1 MFRTLVLLL
10 LLLAA
15 PDFARANDN
24 LSPVNCSETLAPLPS
39 LPWHERIDFAHIE
52 KLLAYGEI
60 QQIRTLE
67 DFQIERGKKGAGTT
81 ANITVFTFAG
91 DVHAVWKSDGGDAE
105 REVGSYLAAR
115 QLGMTLVPPTVMRD
129 FPAGTA
135 ITAIPPG
142 TSGSLQ
148 FYVDDNKY
156 RLPADRKAPK
166 HFEAPRLQR
175 EDRLL
180 FNWVFGNWD
189 GHFGNLV
196 VEAYATGAS
205 LAMID
210 NAAVG
215 DRRVHSQWG
224 GFPFVPGG
232 SAKRSRS
239 AKAYEKADEFPFAH
253 ARLLENPTL
262 EDFVRE
268 VGDRVSM
275 EDILDR
281 WQWIGKKK
289 TRTMNIVFWQ
299 GELWYQ
305 GVSFGRFGRTVPDY
319 TLPSTVEAY
328 RKITRRDLESYFP
341 TAVAGTIPLMI
352 QRRDEFVRRA
362 DLAIREGKVDEQGR
376 IVLREETETQ

>member
-1 MFRTLVLLL
+1 MLRTLA
-10 LLLAA
+10 LLALVLSA
-15 PDFARANDN
+15 PQFVLANDEP
-24 LSPVNCSETLAPLPS
+24 LVSCPQALAPLPGK
-39 LPWHERIDFAHIE
+39 PWHERIDFARIE
-52 KLLAYGEI
+52 ELLAHGEI

-67 DFQIERGKKGAGTT
+67 EFQAARGKKGAGTT
-81 ANITVFTFAG
+81 ANITVFTFEG

-105 REVGSYLAAR
+105 REVGSYVIAR
-115 QLGMTLVPPTVMRD
+115 KLGMELVPPTVMRD

-135 ITAIPPG
+135 ISAIQPG
-142 TSGSLQ
+142 TPGSLQ
-148 FYVDDNKY
+148 YYVDDNKY
-156 RLPADRKAPK
+156 LLPPERKAPK

-196 VEAYATGAS
+196 VEAYDGGAS

-215 DRRVHSQWG
+215 DRRVHSEWG
-224 GFPFVPGG
+224 GHPFVPGG
-232 SAKRSRS
+232 TAKRSRS
-239 AKAYEKADEFPFAH
+239 ANAYEKADEFPFAH

-319 TLPSTVEAY
+319 VLPSTVEAY
-328 RKITRRDLESYFP
+328 RAIKRDDLEKHFP
-341 TAVAGTIPLMI
+341 TAVPGTIPLML

-362 DLAIREGKVDEQGR
+362 DRAVSDGKVDELGR
-376 IVLREETETQ
+376 IVLREETETH